1 MAWAWASMC
10 HIQAPE
16 EPVSLHLGAGFTLQ
30 TGLDFARVVSG
41 AGLSLLAP
49 TVPRALEYAIV
60 LL

>member
-1 MAWAWASMC
+1 MC